1 MSTSGLGFQTP
12 LVPLGPPAPFLGLA
26 FLPAFLPAFLSAFLS
41 SFLPAF
47 LNERRNKFVAQVSRS
62 NHYEAS
68 QDVDNTDD

>member
-12 LVPLGPPAPFLGLA
+12 LVPLGPPAPFLGL
-26 FLPAFLPAFLSAFLS
+26 AFLPAFLSAFLS